1 MIPRTLL
8 MMMNTVSKVVVV
20 FPLLLVQTRGKPAMV
35 VARMLLRLLVLQ
47 LKVAEELLIVLEEKD
62 GALGGE
68 CVLGGGWLAGGRLPV
83 GPEAGGGD
91 VALVAAAAD
100 ERTFVVVQTS
110 EIKK

>member
-1 MIPRTLL
+1 
-8 MMMNTVSKVVVV
+8 MMMNTISKVVVV
-20 FPLLLVQTRGKPAMV
+20 YTLLLVQTRGKPAMV

-47 LKVAEELLIVLEEKD
+47 FKVAEELLIVLEEKD

-68 CVLGGGWLAGGRLPV
+68 CVLGGGGLAGGRLPV

-100 ERTFVVVQTS
+100 ERTFVVVKPS